1 MRMKKI
7 FVCIICSLVLISCK
21 KNASGPFGP
30 ATVNSVTFLAGNS
43 NSYVWT
49 IKDSVGTTTTSH
61 SDSFS
66 VRVTSTQE
74 ILGNYKNLILLEAT
88 KLNSSVTLQKVWY
101 KSEKD
106 SLVELAYQF
115 LDYTVPTVFPK
126 RDVASVNGSLLFL
139 PQTIKMLLK
148 YNGKLDSL
156 RWRDDI
162 RIVYKFP
169 LTKGQKWISFSS
181 PFVQTKEVVG
191 EEMVNVRAGSFLC
204 MKIKSTIGSPFST
217 LSDSLE
223 FYDYV
228 SQDGLILRTLYMKAI
243 ITTEKDPIG
252 TGATVTVNERLELI
266 SKK

>member
-1 MRMKKI
+1 MLMKKI

-43 NSYVWT
+43 NSYVLT
-49 IKDSVGTTTTSH
+49 LKDSVGTTATSR

-74 ILGNYKNLILLEAT
+74 VLGNYKNLILLEAT
-88 KLNSSVTLQKVWY
+88 RLNSSVTLQKVWY

-115 LDYTVPTVFPK
+115 LDYNVPTVFPK
-126 RDVASVNGSLLFL
+126 SGVTSVSGSLLFL
-139 PQTIKMLLK
+139 PQTIKMFL
-148 YNGKLDSL
+148 NHNAKLDSL
-156 RWRDDI
+156 RWRDDV

-181 PFVQTKEVVG
+181 PFVQTREVIG
-191 EEMVNVRAGSFLC
+191 EELVHVRAGSFFC
-204 MKIKSTIGSPFST
+204 MKIKSTIGSIS
-217 LSDSLE
+217 SDSLE

-228 SQDGLILRTLYMKAI
+228 SQDGLILRTLHMKGVV
-243 ITTEKDPIG
+243 TTEKNPVG
-252 TGATVTVNERLELI
+252 GAIYIVDERLELI